1 MNRPRLQRLVFVHA
15 MYIDR
20 LVHGLLDLLPPPVRW
35 LWFRLRCASFGRG
48 VLVDYGTYIRYP
60 SRVHIGDDVS
70 INRDCRIYP
79 SFLVKDAV
87 IRIEDGAVIA
97 PGVTLFGAGQDPSDS
112 NLSDVAQSITIGAG
126 AYIGGNS
133 TVRYGVTI
141 GEGAVVAAGAVV
153 VSDVAPWTI
162 VGGVPARLL
171 TKRVVDSSS
180 MLHEGGIQED

>member
-1 MNRPRLQRLVFVHA
+1 MRLPPRIQRHVFAHV
-15 MYIDR
+15 MYLDR
-20 LVHGLLDLLPPPVRW
+20 IVQGVLDLLPPPLRW
-35 LWFRLRCASFGRG
+35 IWYRSRCASFGHG

-79 SFLVKDAV
+79 SFLIKGAM

-97 PGVTLFGAGQDPSDS
+97 PGVTLFGAGQDAADPD
-112 NLSDVAQSITIGAG
+112 LGDVAADIVIGRG

-133 TVRYGVTI
+133 TIRYGVHI

-153 VSDVAPWTI
+153 VADVAPWTI
-162 VGGVPARLL
+162 VGGVPARAIAQ
-171 TKRVVDSSS
+171 RPA
-180 MLHEGGIQED
+180 GRA